1 MKKVLIL
8 MIKLY
13 QKLPLHSH
21 TACRFQPTCSN
32 YAIEALEKYGFF
44 KGSWLAG
51 KRIIR
56 CRPFGKMGYDPVPK
70 RSRKWKN

>member
-1 MKKVLIL
+1 MKKVLIFL
-8 MIKLY
+8 IKTY

-32 YAIEALEKYGFF
+32 YAIEALETYGFF
-44 KGSWLAG
+44 KGSWLAS

-56 CRPFGKMGYDPVPK
+56 CNPFGKIGYDPVPK
-70 RSRKWKN
+70 RSEK